1 MDPGTRPEHAPIS
14 GVVVVLLVDFLASK
28 KSWGWMKLAQGASN
42 LKQLPGLLFS
52 KVMGS
57 GHEGG
62 FGLRPSST
70 HQGLV
75 LLFDTR
81 ANAQTFLDSDIAIQ
95 YKEHAREWWSG
106 TLVIDSSR
114 GEWNAV
120 SWAPTDLSKEN
131 LKGLSHDST
140 LVATLTRASIRP
152 ASALAFWRYAPQ
164 AQADLSNASGCVLAM
179 GLGEAPLVRQCTFS
193 VWRDTQSML
202 NYAQGGAH
210 RTAIQAAYKHT
221 FFSESMF
228 VRMRVLSMA
237 GVWKGIYYPHQ
248 PSMQKPY
255 EVAHA

>member
-1 MDPGTRPEHAPIS
+1 MDQGPRPKHVPIA
-14 GVVVVLLVDFLASK
+14 GVVVVLLVDFIASK

-42 LKQLPGLLFS
+42 FKHVPGLLFS

-57 GHEGG
+57 GHDGG

-75 LLFDTR
+75 LLFDTVV
-81 ANAQTFLDSDIAIQ
+81 NAHAFLEGDVSIQ
-95 YKEHAREWWSG
+95 YKQYAREWWSA

-114 GEWNAV
+114 GEWNDV
-120 SWAPTDLSKEN
+120 SWAPTDLAKE
-131 LKGLSHDST
+131 GLTHLQQDST

-164 AQADLSNASGCVLAM
+164 AQADLANASGCILAM

-237 GVWKGIYYPHQ
+237 GVWRGVYYPHQ
-248 PSMQKPY
+248 PAAMPPL